1 MVCNIVACLVHSPAR
16 QILRVSVP
24 PPPQKKKLW
33 GGSKNFDSGGDVDF
47 AIGWGRGHG
56 I

>member
-1 MVCNIVACLVHSPAR
+1 MVRNIVACLVHSPAR
-16 QILRVSVP
+16 QILRVSV
-24 PPPQKKKLW
+24 KKLW

-47 AIGWGRGHG
+47 TIGRGRGHG